1 MRVAFETHGCKLN
14 QADTLKLSSEFFE
27 AGFKIVKE
35 TEACDVYVLNS
46 CTVTHIA
53 DRKGRS
59 SARSAKRLNPNSF
72 VVFTGCY
79 AERDPDSLEAIQEID
94 LVLGNESKKEIVNKV
109 LAELKIENPLPSDYF
124 AEPPMESFSTK
135 TRAMVKIQEGCNQIC
150 SYCIVPKVRGREKS
164 VPVSDL
170 ISQIDHLHNSGF
182 KEVVLTGTQLGSYG
196 FDLSETNL
204 KDMLSDI
211 LNHTDIPR
219 IRVSSLQ
226 PQEIDLDL
234 LDLWQNPR
242 LCQHF
247 HIPLQ
252 SGSDPILKAM
262 RRRYTSEQ
270 YIASIKQIKSVLPRA
285 SITSDVIVGFPNE
298 NEEDFHNTVELCS
311 SVNFSNL
318 HVFKFSRRPGTSAAH
333 YPDNVSYSTKSKR
346 SQKLML
352 IAEAS
357 YLKYQE
363 LHIGRQEYVLWE
375 EPSNKKTINNL
386 NTYTGLTGNYIRVKS
401 ESENEITG
409 LIEPVTLDLDRD
421 HDSKIMTAIR

>member
-27 AGFKIVKE
+27 AGFEIVKE
-35 TEACDVYVLNS
+35 NEACDVYVLNS

-59 SARSAKRLNPNSF
+59 SARSAKKLNPNSF

-79 AERDPDSLEAIQEID
+79 AERDPKSLEAIREID
-94 LVLGNESKKEIVNKV
+94 LVLGNVSKKEIVNKV
-109 LAELKIENPLPSDYF
+109 LVELEIEDAPAGVSL

-164 VPVSDL
+164 VPVSEL
-170 ISQIDHLHNSGF
+170 ISQINHLQKSGF

-196 FDLSETNL
+196 FDLNKTNL
-204 KDMLSDI
+204 KGMLSDI

-234 LDLWQNPR
+234 LNLWKNPR
-242 LCQHF
+242 LCKHF

-270 YIASIKQIKSVLPRA
+270 YMESIKQVKSVLPSA

-298 NEEDFHNTVELCS
+298 NEEDFHNTVNLCS
-311 SVNFSNL
+311 SVGFSDL
-318 HVFKFSRRPGTSAAH
+318 HVFKFSSRPGTSASH
-333 YPDNVSYSTKSKR
+333 FPDNVAYSTKSKR
-346 SQKLML
+346 SKELML
-352 IAEAS
+352 IAEAGFR
-357 YLKYQE
+357 KYRE
-363 LHIGRQEYVLWE
+363 SHIGKKEFVLWE
-375 EPSNKKTINNL
+375 EPSNKSSLNSL

-401 ESENEITG
+401 ESEKEITG
-409 LIEPVTLDLDRD
+409 LIEPVTLGINTSTE
-421 HDSKIMTAIR
+421 SKIMTAIR